1 MIDTVATQKHD
12 IAEPRL
18 ITETGMAARVAA
30 IATPV
35 LNGLGYRLVR
45 VRVSGTAG
53 CTVQIM
59 AERPDGTMAIEDCET
74 ASRALSPVFDT
85 EDPIETE
92 YRLELSSPGIDRPLV
107 RRTDFERYAGHE
119 MKVEMAVMTAGRKRF
134 RGLLLGV
141 EGEAARLRRK
151 DAAAGEDLDV
161 LLPMAD
167 MVEARL
173 VLTDALVTE
182 SLRRGKE
189 RAAEQADQAR
199 ADAGHDQAP
208 ANARDDQARANARH
222 DNDNRMHAQALHASE
237 NEGE

>member
-1 MIDTVATQKHD
+1 MIDTVATEKHD

-59 AERPDGTMAIEDCET
+59 AERPDGTMMIEDCEA

-92 YRLELSSPGIDRPLV
+92 YRLEISSPGIDRPLV
-107 RRTDFERYAGHE
+107 RRSDFERHAGHE
-119 MKVEMAVMTAGRKRF
+119 MKVEMAVAAAGRKRF
-134 RGLLLGV
+134 RGTLLGV
-141 EGEAARLRRK
+141 EGEMARLKRK
-151 DAAAGEDLDV
+151 EVAAGDDPDV
-161 LLPMAD
+161 LLPMGD
-167 MVEARL
+167 MAEARL
-173 VLTDALVTE
+173 VLTDALVAE
-182 SLRRGKE
+182 SLRRGKDRAE
-189 RAAEQADQAR
+189 RQA
-199 ADAGHDQAP
+199 
-208 ANARDDQARANARH
+208 
-222 DNDNRMHAQALHASE
+222 DNDNLVHILHGTD
-237 NEGE
+237 NEGD